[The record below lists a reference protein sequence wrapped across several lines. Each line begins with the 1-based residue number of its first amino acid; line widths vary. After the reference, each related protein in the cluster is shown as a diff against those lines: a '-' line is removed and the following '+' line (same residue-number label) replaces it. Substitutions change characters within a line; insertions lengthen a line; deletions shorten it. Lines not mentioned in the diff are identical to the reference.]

1 MPGWWLG
8 GLAVAADAHVA
19 GGDAAH
25 GALVVVEHFG
35 AGEAGID
42 LDAERFGL
50 RAEPAAELAQ
60 ADDVVAVVL
69 QSSRAAASPAGRRSR
84 AG

>member
-1 MPGWWLG
+1 MPGWWLRAG
-8 GLAVAADAHVA
+8 AAVAADAHVA

-25 GALVVVEHFG
+25 GALVVVQHFG

-50 RAEPAAELAQ
+50 LAEPAAELPR
-60 ADDVVAVVL
+60 L
-69 QSSRAAASPAGRRSR
+69 MM
-84 AG
+84 